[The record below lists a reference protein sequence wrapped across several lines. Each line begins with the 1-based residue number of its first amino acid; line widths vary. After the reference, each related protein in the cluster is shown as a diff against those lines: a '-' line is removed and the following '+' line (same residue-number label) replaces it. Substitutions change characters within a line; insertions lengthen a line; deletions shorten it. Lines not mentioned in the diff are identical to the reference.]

1 MTAIL
6 IMLNESRF
14 ADIFDEMYLI
24 IYDMNDR
31 IEEEKLILNR
41 NIWVVLSRVP
51 TEKITIKIKMTI
63 KKQYYKYSRW

>member
-1 MTAIL
+1 MILPLLVNWMTAIL

-41 NIWVVLSRVP
+41 NI
-51 TEKITIKIKMTI
+51 
-63 KKQYYKYSRW
+63 